1 MNLLKLIVIGL
12 LLVLAVCPV
21 SAQDEE
27 PGGVVI
33 QTGNLSSAATL
44 NPLLAGDAQTMEL
57 VNFLFPWFLN
67 ANVAEG
73 VFSDYDPPYATGGIV
88 DTWEIDETGTVYT
101 FHLREGLTWND
112 GDPIDAAD
120 VLYTWHVIQAG
131 AEGVLNTPLS
141 FVIDPTGQSGIL
153 DVTAVDDYTV
163 RVTFAAPE
171 CTMLGYASVLSPLPS
186 HVLPADLSQ
195 FEDSPEILHPT
206 VTQGMFNFIAQIPAE
221 QISLGVNPDWF
232 DAPEE
237 MGDLAGYILRSVPDA
252 TMALEQFLAGEVNLM
267 NGALPGRRDELRQLA
282 QDGQLQVAEYTGGN
296 WAYLALNYADPENPR
311 DGLDADG
318 NPIDQGHH
326 PIFGDVRV
334 RQAVARGIDMDAV
347 VSAAL
352 LGEAERMNSFIIP
365 SSWAYNHDLP
375 LIARDLGAASDLL
388 DEAGWTDSD
397 GDGIREAHGALYAE
411 EGTPLRFSLMVVAG
425 NQAADS
431 AALLIKDQLIEIG
444 VEVDVQS
451 MDFSQLLAQIDGQTF
466 DSFILGWS
474 NGWPD
479 DPDATQL
486 FTPASDVLGGSG
498 YNSTSWNN
506 PEFTALNQQAKTV
519 PGCDLAERA
528 ALYAEMQRIFQED
541 LPYVPMLTMTDFYVA
556 RNDIAGFAP
565 FPRNLYWNV
574 PSWDVRQPGP

>member
-1 MNLLKLIVIGL
+1 MNILRLAGIYL

-21 SAQDEE
+21 GAQDEE
-27 PGGVVI
+27 PGVI
-33 QTGNLSSAATL
+33 IQSGSLSSALTL
-44 NPLLAGDAQTMEL
+44 NPILAGDAQTGRI
-57 VNFLFPWFLN
+57 VGFLFPAFLN

-73 VFSDYDPPYATGGIV
+73 VYSAYDPPFAAGGIV
-88 DTWEIDETGTVYT
+88 DTWEIDETGKVYT

-131 AEGVLNTPLS
+131 AEGVLNTPAS

-153 DVTAVDDYTV
+153 DVTAVDDHTV
-163 RVTFAAPE
+163 QVTFAAPE
-171 CTMLGYASVLSPLPS
+171 CTMLGYAAGLGPLPS

-195 FEDSPEILHPT
+195 FEDSPEILNPT
-206 VTQGMFNFIAQIPAE
+206 VTQGMFNFIAQIPTE
-221 QISLGVNPDWF
+221 QVSLGINPGWF

-237 MGDLAGYILRSVPDA
+237 MGNLAGYILKSVPDA
-252 TMALEQFLAGEVNLM
+252 TVALEQLLAGEVNLM
-267 NGALPGRRDELRQLA
+267 DGALPGRREELRQMA

-296 WAYLALNYADPENPR
+296 WAYLALNFADPENPR

-326 PIFGDVRV
+326 PIFGDARV
-334 RQAVARGIDMDAV
+334 RQAVARGIDMDAI

-375 LIARDLGAASDLL
+375 LIARDLGAATDLL

-411 EGTPLRFSLMVVAG
+411 EGTPLRFSLFVVAG

-431 AALLIKDQLIEIG
+431 AALLIKDQLSQIG
-444 VEVDVQS
+444 IEVDMQS
-451 MDFSQLLAQIDGQTF
+451 MDFGQLLAQVDAQTF

-486 FTPASDVLGGSG
+486 FTPASDVIGGGS
-498 YNSTSWNN
+498 NFTSWNN

-528 ALYAEMQRIFQED
+528 ALYAQMQRIFQED
-541 LPYVPMLTMTDFYVA
+541 LPYVPMLAITDFYVA
-556 RNDIAGFAP
+556 NNDIAGFAP
-565 FPRNLYWNV
+565 YPRNLYWNMR
-574 PSWDVRQPGP
+574 SWDVRQPGP